1 MSVIINIGYKR
12 HKLSKNKCDK
22 EAVLNIRFLL
32 TYVKTTFIPV
42 VLIILAFF

>member
-22 EAVLNIRFLL
+22 EAVINIHFLL
-32 TYVKTTFIPV
+32 TCVKTTVIPV
-42 VLIILAFF
+42 ALIILAFF